1 LFILYVIVR
10 EICGPTR
17 AFGLRDT
24 MKRLNDKAVLCDK
37 LLTIIDNI
45 SDGVFSVD
53 LNFRITYINAAALS
67 ITGYSAEEAYG
78 RPCRE
83 VFRTTACNGD
93 CPLKAT
99 LATGTPVINKPVCIL
114 NKKDKRIP
122 LSISTA
128 LLKDATGRIVGGVE
142 TFRDLDLAGRLQKEF
157 EGRFTFEEM
166 ISRNNSMLEL
176 FKILPAIAESSSSVL
191 IEGESG
197 TGKELVAKS
206 LHHLSMRKS
215 KPFVSVNC
223 GALPDNL
230 LESELF
236 GYVAG
241 AFTDAKKDKPGRF
254 ALAEKG
260 TLFLDEISDISPA
273 MQVKLLRVLQEKV
286 YEPLG
291 ATESHTADVRIIAA
305 SNAHLDE
312 MIAEGTFR
320 TDLYYRIK
328 VVKISLP
335 PLRDRREDIPLLI
348 DHFVEQF
355 NRLHRKDI
363 AGVSAVVLEILMNHA
378 YPGNVRELKNIIE
391 HAFVLCRGGVIQV
404 EHLPEELRGST
415 AIPAVEIA
423 YTMREMES
431 LFLIAA
437 LKRNN
442 WSRKDTAAQ
451 IGIDPSTL
459 YRKIK
464 KLGLKI
470 PGERD
475 KV

>member
-1 LFILYVIVR
+1 
-10 EICGPTR
+10 
-17 AFGLRDT
+17 
-24 MKRLNDKAVLCDK
+24 MKRQNDKGVLCDK

-53 LNFRITYINAAALS
+53 LNFRITFINEAALS
-67 ITGYSAEEAYG
+67 ITGFSAVEAYG

-83 VFRTTACNGD
+83 VFRTTACDAD
-93 CPLKAT
+93 CPLRAT
-99 LATGTPVINKPVCIL
+99 LVSGTPVINKPVCIL
-114 NKKDKRIP
+114 NRKNKRVP

-128 LLKDATGRIVGGVE
+128 LLKDASGKVVGGVE
-142 TFRDLDLAGRLQKEF
+142 TFRDLDLAGRLQREF
-157 EGRFTFEEM
+157 QGRFTFEEM
-166 ISRNNSMLEL
+166 ISRNKVMMDL
-176 FKILPAIAESSSSVL
+176 FEVLPTIAESSSSVL

-206 LHHLSMRKS
+206 LHNLGPRK
-215 KPFVSVNC
+215 KRPFISVNC

-236 GYVAG
+236 GYAAG

-260 TLFLDEISDISPA
+260 TLFLDEISNISQA
-273 MQVKLLRVLQEKV
+273 MQVKLLRVLQERE

-291 ATESHTADVRIIAA
+291 ATESVRADVRIIAA
-305 SNAHLDE
+305 SNASLDK
-312 MIAEGTFR
+312 MVSEGVFR

-335 PLRDRREDIPLLI
+335 PLRERREDIPLLI

-355 NRLHRKDI
+355 NRLQRKDI
-363 AGVSAVVLEILMNHA
+363 PGVSAPVLEILMNHD
-378 YPGNVRELKNIIE
+378 YPGNVRELENIIE
-391 HAFVLCRGGVIQV
+391 HAFVLCRRGIIRP
-404 EHLPEELRGST
+404 EHLPDDLRRTSPV
-415 AIPAVEIA
+415 PAVEIA
-423 YTMREMES
+423 STMKEMES

-442 WSRKDTAAQ
+442 WSRKETAAQ
-451 IGIDPSTL
+451 IGVNPSTL

-470 PGERD
+470 PEEHS
-475 KV
+475 

>member
-1 LFILYVIVR
+1 
-10 EICGPTR
+10 
-17 AFGLRDT
+17 

-53 LNFRITYINAAALS
+53 LNFRITFINAAALA
-67 ITGYSAEEAYG
+67 IAGYSAAEAYG
-78 RPCRE
+78 RPCQE
-83 VFRTTACNGD
+83 IFQTTACNSD
-93 CPLKAT
+93 CPLKRT
-99 LATGTPVINKPVCIL
+99 LATGKPVINKPVCIR
-114 NKKDKRIP
+114 NRNNRRIP

-128 LLKDATGRIVGGVE
+128 LLKDARGKIVGGVE
-142 TFRDLDLAGRLQKEF
+142 TFRDLDLARKLQKEL

-166 ISRNNSMLEL
+166 ISRSKVMLEL
-176 FKILPAIAESSSSVL
+176 FEILPTIAESNSSVL
-191 IEGESG
+191 IEGASG

-206 LHHLSMRKS
+206 LHNLSLRK
-215 KPFVSVNC
+215 KRPFISVNC

-291 ATESHTADVRIIAA
+291 ATRSLPADVRIIAA
-305 SNAHLDE
+305 SNTRLDE
-312 MIAEGTFR
+312 MVSQGTFR

-328 VVKISLP
+328 VVKITLP
-335 PLRDRREDIPLLI
+335 PLRERREDIPLLI

-363 AGVSAVVLEILMNHA
+363 PGVSAAVLEILMNHA
-378 YPGNVRELKNIIE
+378 YPGNVRELENIIE
-391 HAFVLCRGGVIQV
+391 HAFVLCKRGIIQV
-404 EHLPEELRGST
+404 EHLPEELRGT
-415 AIPAVEIA
+415 TPIPAVEIA
-423 YTMREMES
+423 STMREMES

-451 IGIDPSTL
+451 IGINPSTL

-464 KLGLKI
+464 KLGLKL
-470 PGERD
+470 PD
-475 KV
+475 DSSKD

>member
-1 LFILYVIVR
+1 MR
-10 EICGPTR
+10 
-17 AFGLRDT
+17 
-24 MKRLNDKAVLCDK
+24 RLDDKGVLCDK

-53 LNFRITYINAAALS
+53 LDFRITFINAAALS

-83 VFRTTACNGD
+83 IFRATACDGD

-99 LATGTPVINKPVCIL
+99 LATGTPVINKPVCIQNRK
-114 NKKDKRIP
+114 NKRVP

-128 LLKDATGRIVGGVE
+128 LLKDANGRVIGGVE
-142 TFRDLDLAGRLQKEF
+142 TFRDLNLARRLQKEF

-166 ISRNNSMLEL
+166 ISRNKVMLEL
-176 FKILPAIAESSSSVL
+176 FKILPTIAESNSSVL

-206 LHHLSMRKS
+206 LHNLSPRKNR
-215 KPFVSVNC
+215 PFISVNC

-230 LESELF
+230 LESEFF

-260 TLFLDEISDISPA
+260 TLFLDEINDISTA
-273 MQVKLLRVLQEKV
+273 MQVKLLRVLQEKE

-291 ATESHTADVRIIAA
+291 GTSSFPSDVRIIAA
-305 SNAHLDE
+305 SNARLDQLV
-312 MIAEGTFR
+312 ADGTFR

-328 VVKISLP
+328 VVKIGLP
-335 PLRDRREDIPLLI
+335 PLRERREDIPLLI
-348 DHFVEQF
+348 DNFVEQF

-363 AGVSAVVLEILMNHA
+363 PGVSAAVLEILMNHN
-378 YPGNVRELKNIIE
+378 YPGNVRELENVVE
-391 HAFVLCRGGVIQV
+391 HAFVLCKRGIIQV
-404 EHLPEELRGST
+404 EHLPEELRGT
-415 AIPAVEIA
+415 KAIPAIEIA
-423 YTMREMES
+423 STMREMES

-451 IGIDPSTL
+451 IGVNPSTL

-464 KLGLKI
+464 KLGLKV
-470 PGERD
+470 PND
-475 KV
+475 KPRN